1 MTSVPVR
8 LLKRI
13 PIPSLQRIPMLSVI
27 FAVLLLVSVA
37 PLLIY
42 GAKVIGIN
50 RQALET
56 NEKELQNT
64 IT

>member
-1 MTSVPVR
+1 MISVLAR

-13 PIPSLQRIPMLSVI
+13 PILSVI

-42 GAKVIGIN
+42 GWMVIGIN
-50 RQALET
+50 REALNT
-56 NEKELQNT
+56 NEQELQNT
-64 IT
+64 ITRSVA